1 MHALARP
8 CHFSARDRSRR
19 TRRARGWAAGLAC
32 RHDTY
37 LLGQS
42 CPRIRRRALHTL
54 PRPSSGALHL
64 AKARGTARARP
75 RALHCTLATSTDA
88 SATLWPKFSRRVSL
102 MGDDRQHAPAT
113 LRNRD
118 FILDVLRDVLPTTGV
133 ILEIA
138 SGSGEHVVHFAKC
151 FPRLV
156 FQPSDPDLDAR
167 FSIAAWTRAAG
178 VENVHAPIAPRRVGT
193 CLANRIG
200 RRDHLQYPYGSP
212 LYPYGPYL
220 REGSATA
227 PSNQAVERSLAIA
240 IRPGVCGTSR
250 RFPIAHSVGFSTRYH
265 RNACKQ
271 SGRGV
276 PPNVIR
282 VRAGDPPATLAF
294 RVRPILAADLVDLNC
309 ACRSRLIDPTSPTAQ
324 C

>member
-8 CHFSARDRSRR
+8 CHFSARDRSPR

-32 RHDTY
+32 RHDTH

-200 RRDHLQYPYGSP
+200 RRDHLQYPYGIAALSLWSVP
-212 LYPYGPYL
+212 TRRLRNGP
-220 REGSATA
+220 EQ
-227 PSNQAVERSLAIA
+227 P
-240 IRPGVCGTSR
+240 
-250 RFPIAHSVGFSTRYH
+250 
-265 RNACKQ
+265 
-271 SGRGV
+271 SGRAEPRDRN
-276 PPNVIR
+276 PPWGLRDLEAISDCALRWVLDSLSPKCLQTIWGA
-282 VRAGDPPATLAF
+282 VF
-294 RVRPILAADLVDLNC
+294 R
-309 ACRSRLIDPTSPTAQ
+309 Q
-324 C
+324 M